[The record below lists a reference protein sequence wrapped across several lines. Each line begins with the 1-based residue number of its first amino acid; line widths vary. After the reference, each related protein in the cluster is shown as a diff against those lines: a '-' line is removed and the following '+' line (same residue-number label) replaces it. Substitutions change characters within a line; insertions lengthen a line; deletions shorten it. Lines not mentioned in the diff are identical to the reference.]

1 MIRINIINRF
11 EINFTDVFYLSK
23 IQQGKTEFMGIKAHK
38 IHVRS
43 SKDVVNLDELL
54 AWKAVGK
61 ISGSAAT
68 VNFLP
73 HTSH

>member
-54 AWKAVGK
+54 A
-61 ISGSAAT
+61 
-68 VNFLP
+68 
-73 HTSH
+73 